1 MFSGMNHVCF
11 LRIFNYHML
20 VYYSFITCIYIIHTS
35 TSMSGV
41 CSNASS
47 PLECCPNYRV
57 VGKSCVEC
65 WPGTRG
71 VNCKDHCPSNFYG
84 RLCSKKCDCE
94 SCNRVTGCSNTNNS
108 SLEEDKS
115 PTNSAS
121 WVTLTVLASCI
132 VICFVFCIV
141 RHRML
146 TKKPTDMAEY
156 GSKNQ
161 MAPLENS
168 TYSKSITSRTIDLSQ
183 TNDTETSNDKCN
195 TSVSNILTET
205 LSQNAYGCDDSMDG
219 VYNILKLTVSDKN
232 YHMQISNNSSTPL
245 EIQKHTNV
253 REDTSQMASSVS
265 NIVSGKNDH
274 MQIPNNSST
283 PLEIQNMTNV
293 KEDTSQVASSVSN
306 IFKTKNHESK
316 PSIHREKREHQKE
329 LLRALDE
336 LKKEST
342 RDRKKLR
349 YSFTKSTELF

>member
-1 MFSGMNHVCF
+1 
-11 LRIFNYHML
+11 
-20 VYYSFITCIYIIHTS
+20 
-35 TSMSGV
+35 MSGV

-146 TKKPTDMAEY
+146 TKKHTDMAEY

-161 MAPLENS
+161 MAPLENNR
-168 TYSKSITSRTIDLSQ
+168 YSMSITSKTIDLSQ
-183 TNDTETSNDKCN
+183 TNDTETSYDKCHTTVPDN
-195 TSVSNILTET
+195 MTET
-205 LSQNAYGCDDSMDG
+205 TSRNAYGCDDSMDG
-219 VYNILKLTVSDKN
+219 AYNILKLTVSDKN
-232 YHMQISNNSSTPL
+232 DHMQIPNNSSNPL

-253 REDTSQMASSVS
+253 HEASSVS
-265 NIVSGKNDH
+265 NLVSDKNGH
-274 MQIPNNSST
+274 MQIPNNRST
-283 PLEIQNMTNV
+283 PVEIQNMTNV
-293 KEDTSQVASSVSN
+293 KEDTSHVASSVSN
-306 IFKTKNHESK
+306 IVKTEKLESK
-316 PSIHREKREHQKE
+316 PSIHREKRKHQKE

-336 LKKEST
+336 FKKGST